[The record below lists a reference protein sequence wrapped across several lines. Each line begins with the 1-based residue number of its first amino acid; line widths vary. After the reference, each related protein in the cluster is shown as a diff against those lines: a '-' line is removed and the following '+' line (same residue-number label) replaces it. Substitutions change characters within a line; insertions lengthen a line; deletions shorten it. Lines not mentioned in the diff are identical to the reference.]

1 MKYLEK
7 RLCRFPSCSAG
18 LNPRGSPSLVSCCS
32 VFCSTALT
40 ALVAASTRNRITF
53 EPGRTIAE
61 IHSRATSLAVTASA
75 PNSLWYSEMDWE

>member
-1 MKYLEK
+1 M
-7 RLCRFPSCSAG
+7 
-18 LNPRGSPSLVSCCS
+18 VSCCS

-75 PNSLWYSEMDWE
+75 PNSLWYSEMGEEKKLECPKEGYGSHLIHMCI